1 MAAIVDT
8 GVRPVDFI
16 VSEPEF
22 NAGRDTIVVESGSGI
37 VYAGTV
43 MGKKTTGGATSAAKA
58 GGNTGNGT
66 FVLDATAPVQ
76 AGAKAG
82 IYTLR
87 IITAVANGGVARL
100 TDPDGFV
107 LGDYTIPPGAGNSVT
122 ITNDIKG
129 VLTDGATDFI
139 VGDGFDITVAA
150 GSTKWVPSPDTAVTG
165 AQTGAALP
173 LYTVDATSAD
183 VKVAALT
190 SGPSQVNQ
198 HMLRYHT
205 SVNDD
210 TKKAAKWAQL
220 QAAGIKVR

>member
-1 MAAIVDT
+1 MAAILDP
-8 GVRPVDFI
+8 GVRPADFI
-16 VSEPEF
+16 VSEPDD
-22 NAGRDTIVVESGSGI
+22 NAGRDTIVIESGSGI

-43 MGKKTTGGATSAAKA
+43 CGKRTTGGATSATKG

-66 FVLDATAPVQ
+66 FVLDATTPVR
-76 AGAKAG
+76 AGAKPG
-82 IYTLR
+82 VYTLR
-87 IITAVANGGVARL
+87 IITAVANGGVSRL

-122 ITNDIKG
+122 VDNDIKG

-139 VGDGFDITVAA
+139 VGDGFDVTVAA
-150 GSTKWVPSPDTAVTG
+150 GSTKWAPSPDTGVTG
-165 AQTGAALP
+165 AETGAALP
-173 LYTVDATSAD
+173 IYTVDATSAD

-210 TKKAAKWAQL
+210 TKKSAKWAQL
-220 QAAGIKVR
+220 ARAGIKVR